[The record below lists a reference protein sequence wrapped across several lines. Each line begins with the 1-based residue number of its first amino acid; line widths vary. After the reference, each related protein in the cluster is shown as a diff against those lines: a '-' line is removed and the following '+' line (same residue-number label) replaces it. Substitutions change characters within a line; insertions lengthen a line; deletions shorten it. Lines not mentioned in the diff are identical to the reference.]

1 GRRVLLVDL
10 DPQGSATVSLG
21 FQKSK
26 LLYTVYDALAQSR
39 KIEEVML
46 GTKVE
51 NLDRK
56 STRLNSSHVSI
67 SYAVFCLKKKIFFT
81 ELLIG
86 HYSSIHFFAP
96 HPYLP
101 YFLEK
106 AMSLTLYFLQL
117 FAFDAPCTCPRHFP
131 SFLRH

>member
-67 SYAVFCLKKKIFFT
+67 SYAVFCLKKKIFFSGVLG
-81 ELLIG
+81 EQRGAVKRFNALRHLQRRIG
-86 HYSSIHFFAP
+86 GEPPKPLDRLRRARFAP
-96 HPYLP
+96 NTHLNRC
-101 YFLEK
+101 
-106 AMSLTLYFLQL
+106 SS
-117 FAFDAPCTCPRHFP
+117 DAEVG
-131 SFLRH
+131 

>member
-67 SYAVFCLKKKIFFT
+67 SYAVFCLKKKIFYSNFSPRQNS
-81 ELLIG
+81 LQ
-86 HYSSIHFFAP
+86 YSSRSCNSNTKFQIANSP
-96 HPYLP
+96 SNRYVTSAVSPVYHPLQR
-101 YFLEK
+101 FL
-106 AMSLTLYFLQL
+106 FLQR
-117 FAFDAPCTCPRHFP
+117 PT
-131 SFLRH
+131 S